1 MATFPSSLLALV
13 LLWQAPAPAA
23 RAAAAAPPAAAD
35 SLAVLRDRA
44 ARDSTDPRGWL
55 ALGRAYLEF
64 GTEAGG
70 SAAGAREDSGSA
82 RTRLDTAE
90 AALVRAAALAGP
102 AGASGVE
109 DSARVWRVAVWAARS
124 RLAWVARGS
133 AAGPDQWGPLPQDL
147 RIPAVLEE
155 LGENLLRA
163 CPTRGVLLTA
173 GAADSYATWYM
184 RFARGL
190 RPDLLV
196 VPLATWRSDR
206 ALRARLALDLQ
217 LGRRTEGDAWLGAL
231 SKQRPVCVSMAF
243 ERPPEPRARIAW
255 QVRPLVW
262 VAGPAGKS
270 PRVPPGD
277 FGFAALRLALDAH
290 DPWSDAPLALYARA
304 VRSTPALCEPL
315 GTFRIAADVPACRRV
330 SAR

>member
-1 MATFPSSLLALV
+1 MATFLSSPLAV
-13 LLWQAPAPAA
+13 LLLLQTPAA
-23 RAAAAAPPAAAD
+23 ATTAVPAD

-44 ARDSTDPRGWL
+44 ARDSTDPHGWL
-55 ALGRAYLEF
+55 SLGHAYLDF
-64 GTEAGG
+64 AIEARQASGV
-70 SAAGAREDSGSA
+70 AREDSGSA
-82 RTRLDTAE
+82 RALLDTAE
-90 AALVRAAALAGP
+90 AALGRAAALAGP
-102 AGASGVE
+102 AGATGVE
-109 DSARVWRVAVWAARS
+109 DSARVWRVGVWAARS
-124 RLAWVARGS
+124 RLGWVARGS
-133 AAGPDQWGPLPQDL
+133 AAGPDVWGPLPQDL

-173 GAADSYATWYM
+173 GAADSHAAWYM

-196 VPLATWRSDR
+196 VPLAAWRSDR

-217 LGRRTEGDAWLGAL
+217 LGHHTEGDAWLGAL
-231 SKQRPVCVSMAF
+231 IKRRPVCVSMAF
-243 ERPPEPRARIAW
+243 DRPPQPRARIAW
-255 QVRPLVW
+255 QISPLVW
-262 VAGPAGKS
+262 VAGRVGKS
-270 PRVPPGD
+270 PRVPPRD

-290 DPWSDAPLALYARA
+290 DPWADVPLAVYARA

-315 GTFRIAADVPACRRV
+315 GTFRVATDIPACRRA

>member
-1 MATFPSSLLALV
+1 
-13 LLWQAPAPAA
+13 
-23 RAAAAAPPAAAD
+23 
-35 SLAVLRDRA
+35 VLRDRA
-44 ARDSTDPRGWL
+44 SRDSADPRGWL
-55 ALGRAYLEF
+55 SLGRAYLDFE
-64 GTEAGG
+64 TEAPR
-70 SAAGAREDSGSA
+70 SRSTAGAGEDSGWA
-82 RTRLDTAE
+82 RARLDTAE
-90 AALVRAAALAGP
+90 AAFVRAAALAGST
-102 AGASGVE
+102 GASGVE

-124 RLAWVARGS
+124 RRAWVAHGS
-133 AAGPDQWGPLPQDL
+133 AAGPDLWGPLPQDL

-196 VPLATWRSDR
+196 VPLAEWRSDR

-217 LGRRTEGDAWLGAL
+217 LGRRAEGDAWLGAL
-231 SKQRPVCVSMAF
+231 TKRRPVCVSMAF

-262 VAGPAGKS
+262 VAGPVGKS
-270 PRVPPGD
+270 PRVPPRD

-290 DPWSDAPLALYARA
+290 NSWSDAPLAVYARA

-315 GTFRIAADVPACRRV
+315 GTFHLAADVPACRRT

>member
-1 MATFPSSLLALV
+1 MATFLSSPIALV
-13 LLWQAPAPAA
+13 LLVQAPAPAA
-23 RAAAAAPPAAAD
+23 PAAPAAPGD

-55 ALGRAYLEF
+55 SLGRAYLDF
-64 GTEAGG
+64 APAARR
-70 SAAGAREDSGSA
+70 SAAVAPEDSQSA
-82 RTRLDTAE
+82 RARLDTAE

-102 AGASGVE
+102 AGASGVA
-109 DSARVWRVAVWAARS
+109 DSARVWRVAVWAARA

-133 AAGPDQWGPLPQDL
+133 GAGPDQWGPLPPDL

-173 GAADSYATWYM
+173 AAADSYAAWYM

-190 RPDLLV
+190 RSDLLV
-196 VPLATWRSDR
+196 VPLAAWRSDR

-217 LGRRTEGDAWLGAL
+217 LSRRTEGDAWLGAL
-231 SKQRPVCVSMAF
+231 SKRRPVCISMAF
-243 ERPPEPRARIAW
+243 ERPPEPRTRIAW
-255 QVRPLVW
+255 QPRPLVW
-262 VAGPAGKS
+262 VTGPAGKS
-270 PRVPPGD
+270 PRVPPRD

-290 DPWSDAPLALYARA
+290 DPWADVPLALYARA
-304 VRSTPALCEPL
+304 VGSTPALCEPL
-315 GTFRIAADVPACRRV
+315 GTFRVAADVAACRRT

>member
-1 MATFPSSLLALV
+1 MATFPSSPLAL
-13 LLWQAPAPAA
+13 LLLVQAPAPAA
-23 RAAAAAPPAAAD
+23 PAAHPAPVAPAD

-44 ARDSTDPRGWL
+44 SRDSSDPRGWL
-55 ALGRAYLEF
+55 SMGRAYLDF
-64 GTEAGG
+64 DPEAPRPSG
-70 SAAGAREDSGSA
+70 GAREDSGWA
-82 RTRLDTAE
+82 RARLDTAE

-124 RLAWVARGS
+124 RRAWVAHGS

-190 RPDLLV
+190 RPDLLL
-196 VPLATWRSDR
+196 VPLAVWRSDR

-217 LGRRTEGDAWLGAL
+217 LGRRTEADAWLTAL
-231 SKQRPVCVSMAF
+231 AKRRPVCVSMAF
-243 ERPPEPRARIAW
+243 ERPPEPRARIGW

-262 VAGPAGKS
+262 VAGPVGKS
-270 PRVPPGD
+270 PRVPPRD

-290 DPWSDAPLALYARA
+290 DPWSEAALAVYGRA

-315 GTFRIAADVPACRRV
+315 GTFRLAADVPACRRT

>member
-13 LLWQAPAPAA
+13 LLLQAPAHAA
-23 RAAAAAPPAAAD
+23 HAAPAD

-55 ALGRAYLEF
+55 SLGRAYLDFE
-64 GTEAGG
+64 TEAPRSTGR
-70 SAAGAREDSGSA
+70 ARADSESTRA
-82 RTRLDTAE
+82 RLDTAE

-102 AGASGVE
+102 AGATGLE

-133 AAGPDQWGPLPQDL
+133 GAGPDLWGPLPQDL

-173 GAADSYATWYM
+173 GAADSYAAWYM

-190 RPDLLV
+190 RPDVLV
-196 VPLATWRSDR
+196 VPLAAWRSDR

-231 SKQRPVCVSMAF
+231 SKRRPVCVSMAF
-243 ERPPEPRARIAW
+243 ERPPEPRTRIAW
-255 QVRPLVW
+255 HVRPLVW

-270 PRVPPGD
+270 PPVPPRD

-315 GTFRIAADVPACRRV
+315 ATFRIAADVPGCRRP

>member
-1 MATFPSSLLALV
+1 MATFPSSPLALLV
-13 LLWQAPAPAA
+13 LLQAPAPGTP
-23 RAAAAAPPAAAD
+23 AAPPAPVAPAD
-35 SLAVLRDRA
+35 SLAVLRERA

-55 ALGRAYLEF
+55 SLGRAYLDF
-64 GTEAGG
+64 GTEAARATGG
-70 SAAGAREDSGSA
+70 VREDSASA
-82 RTRLDTAE
+82 RARLDTAE
-90 AALVRAAALAGP
+90 AALERAAALAGP
-102 AGASGVE
+102 GGASGVG

-124 RLAWVARGS
+124 RLAWEAHGS

-173 GAADSYATWYM
+173 GVADSYAAWYM

-196 VPLATWRSDR
+196 VPLNVWRSDR
-206 ALRARLALDLQ
+206 ALRARLAVDLQ
-217 LGRRTEGDAWLGAL
+217 LGRRAEGDAWLGAL
-231 SKQRPVCVSMAF
+231 SKRRPVCVSMAF
-243 ERPPEPRARIAW
+243 ERPPEPRPRIAW

-262 VAGPAGKS
+262 VAGPTSKS
-270 PRVPPGD
+270 PRVPPRD

-290 DPWSDAPLALYARA
+290 DPWSDAPLAVYARA

-315 GTFRIAADVPACRRV
+315 ATFRIAADVPACRRP